1 MKNAADFSAEYLVA
15 NIGFDTA
22 EKEPS
27 EGSLNECGQNR
38 RCRGCV
44 QVKKNRKA
52 GAKKAASAAKKKGI
66 GLLGSAG
73 LDFEWR
79 DSGELLRHVHA
90 FSEARSRLH
99 RRRFLQPTI
108 HSLTLK
114 VLTLKG

>member
-1 MKNAADFSAEYLVA
+1 M
-15 NIGFDTA
+15 
-22 EKEPS
+22 
-27 EGSLNECGQNR
+27 
-38 RCRGCV
+38 

-66 GLLGSAG
+66 GLLGSSG

-108 HSLTLK
+108 HSSALK

>member
-1 MKNAADFSAEYLVA
+1 M
-15 NIGFDTA
+15 
-22 EKEPS
+22 
-27 EGSLNECGQNR
+27 
-38 RCRGCV
+38 

-66 GLLGSAG
+66 GLLGSSG

-79 DSGELLRHVHA
+79 DSGELLRDVHA